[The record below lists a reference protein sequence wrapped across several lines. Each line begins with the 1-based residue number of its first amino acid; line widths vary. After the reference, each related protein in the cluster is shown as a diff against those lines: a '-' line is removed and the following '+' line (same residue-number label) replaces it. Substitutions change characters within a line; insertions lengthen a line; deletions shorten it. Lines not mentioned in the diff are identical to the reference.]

1 MANSGLNRFLGN
13 LDFMMPLTVGF
24 DRIRLLRRKILIN
37 RQEIAVQSVGK
48 ARDAA
53 VLHAAALTEELLT
66 ALQDFAD
73 AGHEQYIADLIE
85 SLSE

>member
-1 MANSGLNRFLGN
+1 
-13 LDFMMPLTVGF
+13 MMPLTVGF

-66 ALQDFAD
+66 ECDPLNVQSWNIRLR
-73 AGHEQYIADLIE
+73 GPCRQT
-85 SLSE
+85 